1 MESGSAWI
9 VDAFGCDPTRLR
21 STEALVQV
29 FRALVAELDLHPLRD
44 AVWQQFPGA
53 GGVTGFLL
61 LTESHVAC
69 HTFPERRLA
78 TFDLYCCRPR
88 PEWPWA
94 ARLRDLISA
103 TRVTVRRVERGIEMA
118 GIEME

>member
-1 MESGSAWI
+1 MDGGCAWI
-9 VDAFGCDPTRLR
+9 VDAFGCDPSRLR
-21 STEALVQV
+21 STDALLGV
-29 FRALVAELDLHPLRD
+29 FRALVQELDLHPVRE
-44 AVWQQFPGA
+44 AVWQQFPGE

-78 TFDLYCCRPR
+78 TIDLFCCRPR

-94 ARLRDLISA
+94 ARLRELIRA
-103 TRVTVRRVERGIEMA
+103 ERVNVRRVERGVES
-118 GIEME
+118 E

>member
-1 MESGSAWI
+1 MEGGSAWI

-21 STEALVQV
+21 STGALARVFEALV
-29 FRALVAELDLHPLRD
+29 LELELHPARD
-44 AVWQQFPGA
+44 AVWHEFPGA

-94 ARLRDLISA
+94 ERLRELLRA
-103 TRVTVRRVERGIEMA
+103 ERVSVRRVERGLETR
-118 GIEME
+118 

>member
-1 MESGSAWI
+1 MESGAAWI
-9 VDAFGCDPTRLR
+9 VDAFRCDPMRLR
-21 STEALVQV
+21 STEALVRV
-29 FRALVAELDLHPLRD
+29 FWALVAELDLHPVRD
-44 AVWQQFPGA
+44 AVWQEFPGE

-61 LTESHVAC
+61 LSESHVAC

-94 ARLRDLISA
+94 RRLRDLISA
-103 TRVTVRRVERGIEMA
+103 ERVSVRRVERGIEM
-118 GIEME
+118 E